1 VPVAGRRIAVLRAL
15 PGVGDLLCAVPALRA
30 IRMGHPAATIVLVG
44 LPSASWFV
52 QRYPDLVDGLL
63 PVAGVAGLPEVEPD
77 AARALR
83 FLRRAQAEHFDLA
96 VQIHG
101 SGEVTNPLMTLLGA
115 RHHASSHRPG
125 QWVPPGASIEY
136 PGRGHEIDRLLAVVA
151 AAGCPP
157 VGAGVDLRVTAD
169 EHRTAARL
177 VERAG
182 LVDHQLACIHPGAS
196 RPDRRWPA
204 ERFAE
209 VGDHL
214 ADRGLSVVATGTWRD
229 RPVVRAVADRMRSRL
244 LDLSGYTGI
253 GVLGA
258 FYERARL
265 VVTND
270 TGASHVAAAVG
281 APSVVVIGSAEPDRW
296 APLDGQ
302 RHRAVSGAPPGA
314 WPGAGAV
321 ITAVDDQ
328 LGRRPPARGR
338 LDRARAGPAHAAAGT
353 RPNGESP

>member
-1 VPVAGRRIAVLRAL
+1 VSVAGRRIAVLRAL

-30 IRMGHPAATIVLVG
+30 IRAGHPAATIMLVG

-52 QRYPDLVDGLL
+52 HRYPDLVDGLL

-77 AARALR
+77 SARAVR

-115 RHHASSHRPG
+115 RHQASAHRPG

-136 PGRGHEIDRLLAVVA
+136 PGRGHEIDRMLAVVA

-157 VGAGVDLRVTAD
+157 VGVGVDLRVTAD

-182 LVDHQLACIHPGAS
+182 LVGRQLACIHPGAS

-214 ADRGLSVVATGTWRD
+214 ADRGLAVVATGTSRE
-229 RPVVRAVADRMRSRL
+229 RPGVRAVANRMRSSL
-244 LDLSGYTGI
+244 LDLSGHTSI

-258 FYERARL
+258 VYGRARL

-296 APLDGQ
+296 APLDRQ

-314 WPGAGAV
+314 WPGADAA

-328 LGRRPPARGR
+328 LGRWPPARGR
-338 LDRARAGPAHAAAGT
+338 LDRARAGRAHGAAGT
-353 RPNGESP
+353 GPSGEGP